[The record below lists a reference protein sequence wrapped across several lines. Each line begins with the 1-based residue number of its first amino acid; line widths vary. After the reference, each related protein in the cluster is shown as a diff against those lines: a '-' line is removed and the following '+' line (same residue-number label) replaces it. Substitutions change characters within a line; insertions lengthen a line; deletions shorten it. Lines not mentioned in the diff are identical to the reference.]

1 MKRSLSSIHSI
12 PSSHKV
18 GMKRVLL
25 AAEESGCAITQIALT
40 DLKAGE
46 VAEAHVHEDMMEGFY
61 VMSGMLDMVLD
72 GEVEHCKE
80 GDFVWVRCGVRHE
93 LRAVTDTRIMTIGCR
108 IDEYFN

>member
-1 MKRSLSSIHSI
+1 MKRSLSEIPPI

-25 AAEESGCAITQIALT
+25 AAEESGCAITQIAVT
-40 DLKAGE
+40 DLKVGE

-61 VMSGMLDMVLD
+61 VMSGELDMVLD
-72 GEVEHCKE
+72 GEVEHCTE

-93 LRAVTDTRIMTIGCR
+93 LHAKTDVRMMTIGCAL
-108 IDEYFN
+108 